1 MLVLTEEVMKQIFI
15 STSCIE
21 ALAIKYNS
29 ASISLFFCFSSLTI
43 IMLTFSFLPPRCP
56 PVYYHILSVSLIS
69 KTTFLFLANILMFN
83 INKIPG
89 LEWLAMTCYSLA
101 LLITCHFNQP
111 QATGF
116 HFSLHELLATRT
128 IQSFERLQSKIDT
141 NLQQS
146 QKTQTF

>member
-15 STSCIE
+15 STLCIE

-89 LEWLAMTCYSLA
+89 LEWLAMTCLQLSSSYYMSFRLA
-101 LLITCHFNQP
+101 TSN
-111 QATGF
+111 
-116 HFSLHELLATRT
+116 FSLHELLATRT
-128 IQSFERLQSKIDT
+128 IQSFERLQSKIGT

>member
-15 STSCIE
+15 STLCTE

-89 LEWLAMTCYSLA
+89 LEWLAMTCLQLSSSYYMSFRLA
-101 LLITCHFNQP
+101 TSN
-111 QATGF
+111 
-116 HFSLHELLATRT
+116 FSLHELLATRT
-128 IQSFERLQSKIDT
+128 IQSFERLQSKIGT